1 MVTKLPLPKGPSN
14 QTGMGA
20 TPGTQ
25 QRAKRNLAS
34 GGGYNPNMPVGRQ
47 IAQQSASSY
56 QQSKTPVGIPG
67 MTPTAPSVR
76 KLTPAMKQPP
86 QVTSGQAATGRPV
99 VTSGQAATG
108 RPVVTQGAF
117 DPTRG
122 YNVLATMTPQE
133 ILETNKA
140 LGMSNL
146 TQLERPKSLLFYES
160 DEKTEEE
167 EAIDEAFGQDE
178 EEEAAEEEAAEEETE
193 ETGKGV
199 QAAADEVSKALKE
212 LDELEVSNEAGYEA
226 KSVEEMQEGLDAG
239 LPSSPGSPTIKK
251 PEVPETPDP
260 YDGVDPTLGTE
271 NVQAIED
278 FVNKYLEKSGGNTIG
293 LDQDKK
299 KQAIELLD
307 QKYATHLQQVLMG
320 LDRQAAMAGTF
331 GSAAH
336 TMNINTA
343 ISGSLQQMA
352 SEYMNLEVKDM
363 EAVEADYAQ
372 MLEEMKGVTQ
382 QFKDLETMAMDL
394 EKLNQ
399 MAADLGI
406 KNFTVAIQKFIAE
419 GDIAALDLE
428 KYGLDLQKFQALV
441 NKWGLEADTYTKLL
455 ALEQD
460 GAKLENELNQAGLG
474 IATMFGDDVANYVSG
489 LLGMIETQY
498 EGEDDQGYGA
508 SIMVALGMA
517 MSDVAGGKDS
527 DEVAAWLLETLAKIA
542 AALDTDQPG

>member
-108 RPVVTQGAF
+108 RPAVTQGAF

-146 TQLERPKSLLFYES
+146 TQLERPKSMSLYF
-160 DEKTEEE
+160 DMTEEE
-167 EAIDEAFGQDE
+167 LEAIE
-178 EEEAAEEEAAEEETE
+178 ESQKQAEEEAEAEAEAEAEE
-193 ETGKGV
+193 KGM
-199 QAAADEVSKALKE
+199 QAAADEVAEALKE
-212 LDELEVSNEAGYEA
+212 LDELEVSNEAGYQA
-226 KSVEEMQEGLDAG
+226 KSAEEMQASLDDETSG
-239 LPSSPGSPTIKK
+239 LPGAPGSPTIEK

-363 EAVEADYAQ
+363 EAVEADYVQ
-372 MLEEMKGVTQ
+372 MFEEMKGVTQ

-406 KNFTVAIQKFIAE
+406 KNFTVAIQKYIAE

-428 KYGLDLQKFQALV
+428 KYGLDLQKFQALI
-441 NKWGLEADTYTKLL
+441 NQWGLEADTYTKLL
-455 ALEQD
+455 DLEQES
-460 GAKLENELNQAGLG
+460 AKLAAELEQAGLG
-474 IATMFGDDVANYVSG
+474 VATMFGEDVANYVSG

-498 EGEDDQGYGA
+498 EGQDDEGYGK
-508 SIMVALGMA
+508 SIFVALGQA
-517 MSDVAGGKDS
+517 MSDVAEGKDS

-542 AALDTDQPG
+542 AALDADQPG

>member
-34 GGGYNPNMPVGRQ
+34 GGGYNPNMPVGKQ
-47 IAQQSASSY
+47 IAQQAASSY

-108 RPVVTQGAF
+108 RPAVTQGAF

-146 TQLERPKSLLFYES
+146 TELGRPKSLQFYQDWE
-160 DEKTEEE
+160 DEKAEEE
-167 EAIDEAFGQDE
+167 EYDPNAPKKGV
-178 EEEAAEEEAAEEETE
+178 EEAA
-193 ETGKGV
+193 K
-199 QAAADEVSKALKE
+199 QVSEALKE
-212 LDELEVSNEAGYEA
+212 LDELEVSSDAGYQA
-226 KSVEEMQEGLDAG
+226 KSAEEMQASLDDETSG
-239 LPSSPGSPTIKK
+239 LPGAPASPTLKK

-278 FVNKYLEKSGGNTIG
+278 FVAKYLEKSGDNAIG
-293 LDQDKK
+293 LDPEKK

-331 GSAAH
+331 GSSAH
-336 TMNINTA
+336 TMNINAA

-352 SEYMNLEVKDM
+352 SEYMGLEVKDM

-372 MLEEMKGVTQ
+372 MFEEMKGVTQ

-406 KNFTVAIQKFIAE
+406 KNFTAAIQKYIAE

-428 KYGLDLQKFQALV
+428 KYGLDLQKFQALI

-455 ALEQD
+455 DLEQESE
-460 GAKLENELNQAGLG
+460 KLAAELEQAGLG
-474 IATMFGDDVANYVSG
+474 VATMFGEDVANYVSG

-498 EGEDDQGYGA
+498 EGADDEGYGA
-508 SIMVALGMA
+508 SIFVALGQA
-517 MSDVAGGKDS
+517 MSDVAEGKDS
-527 DEVAAWLLETLAKIA
+527 DEVAAWLLDTLSKIA
-542 AALDTDQPG
+542 AALDEDAYG

>member
-108 RPVVTQGAF
+108 RPAVTQGAF

-146 TQLERPKSLLFYES
+146 TQLERPKSMLLYS
-160 DEKTEEE
+160 DMTEEE
-167 EAIDEAFGQDE
+167 LEAIE
-178 EEEAAEEEAAEEETE
+178 ESQKQAEEEAEAEAEAEAEE
-193 ETGKGV
+193 KGV
-199 QAAADEVSKALKE
+199 QAAADKVSEALKE
-212 LDELEVSNEAGYEA
+212 LDELEVSNEAGYQA
-226 KSVEEMQEGLDAG
+226 KSAEEMQASLDDETSG
-239 LPSSPGSPTIKK
+239 LPGAPGSPTIKK

-363 EAVEADYAQ
+363 EAVEADYVQ
-372 MLEEMKGVTQ
+372 MFEEMKGVTQ

-406 KNFTVAIQKFIAE
+406 KHFTVAIQKFIAE

-428 KYGLDLQKFQALV
+428 KYGLDLQKFQALI
-441 NKWGLEADTYTKLL
+441 NQWGLEADTYTKLL
-455 ALEQD
+455 GLEQD
-460 GAKLENELNQAGLG
+460 AAKLENELNQAGLG
-474 IATMFGDDVANYVSG
+474 IATMFGEDVANYVSG

-498 EGEDDQGYGA
+498 EGADDEGYGS

-527 DEVAAWLLETLAKIA
+527 DEVAEWLLETLAKIA
-542 AALDTDQPG
+542 ASLDTDQPG

>member
-47 IAQQSASSY
+47 IAQQAASSY

-108 RPVVTQGAF
+108 RPAVTQGAF

-146 TQLERPKSLLFYES
+146 TQLERPKSMSLYF
-160 DEKTEEE
+160 DMTEEE
-167 EAIDEAFGQDE
+167 LEAIE
-178 EEEAAEEEAAEEETE
+178 ESQKQAEEEAEAEAEAEAEE
-193 ETGKGV
+193 KGM
-199 QAAADEVSKALKE
+199 QAAADEVAEALKE
-212 LDELEVSNEAGYEA
+212 LDELEVSNEAGYQA
-226 KSVEEMQEGLDAG
+226 KSAEEMQASLDDETSG
-239 LPSSPGSPTIKK
+239 LPGAPGSPTIEK

-363 EAVEADYAQ
+363 EAVEADYVQ
-372 MLEEMKGVTQ
+372 MFEEMKGVTQ

-406 KNFTVAIQKFIAE
+406 KNFTVAIQKYIAE

-428 KYGLDLQKFQALV
+428 KYGLDLQKFQALI
-441 NKWGLEADTYTKLL
+441 NQWGLEADTYTKLL
-455 ALEQD
+455 DLEQES
-460 GAKLENELNQAGLG
+460 AKLAAELEQAGLG
-474 IATMFGDDVANYVSG
+474 VATMFGEDVANYVSG

-498 EGEDDQGYGA
+498 EGQDDEGYGK
-508 SIMVALGMA
+508 SIFVALGQA
-517 MSDVAGGKDS
+517 MSDVAEGKDS

-542 AALDTDQPG
+542 AALDADQPG